1 MIHFLHSHPTFLE
14 DLHEATI
21 IMVQGNK
28 NSDHVYSICQSITKA
43 HDELLHFEAVVGW
56 VDPLHK
62 DNVFRLNVGDA
73 KSSWKRW
80 QDNCYTIAKKYD
92 GYLFTYGSIKALV
105 QRLNE
110 QAAKFKNGQTIK
122 EPDWT
127 FCWEYNIRPSI
138 SIGDNCTLVF
148 EAVRGYYDIEEGS
161 HE

>member
-1 MIHFLHSHPTFLE
+1 M
-14 DLHEATI
+14 
-21 IMVQGNK
+21 
-28 NSDHVYSICQSITKA
+28 
-43 HDELLHFEAVVGW
+43 
-56 VDPLHK
+56 
-62 DNVFRLNVGDA
+62 
-73 KSSWKRW
+73 
-80 QDNCYTIAKKYD
+80 
-92 GYLFTYGSIKALV
+92 